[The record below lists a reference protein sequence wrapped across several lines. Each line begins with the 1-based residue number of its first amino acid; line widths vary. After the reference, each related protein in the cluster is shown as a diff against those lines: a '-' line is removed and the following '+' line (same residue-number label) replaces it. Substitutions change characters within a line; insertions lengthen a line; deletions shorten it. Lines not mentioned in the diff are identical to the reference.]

1 MITRLTKDEVS
12 DLINEAKKSS
22 VRFNAE
28 QECIAF
34 DGGYPE
40 LDQGYYGRYVNDKE
54 KIIKAAGIDISRV
67 LPEDNIENILIG
79 NDIVRAVVTD
89 PNLSDL
95 HWQLKKGHVTIDIS
109 TPITSLRFSDEIS
122 NYAGVNKALT
132 FHKDTLSNGTKVL
145 NYYVPALRECG
156 ERPTLGTALKAASE
170 YVTDALND
178 FKKEAGLTQEE
189 KPSARAK
196 LKM

>member
-1 MITRLTKDEVS
+1 MSTRLTKDEVS

-28 QECIAF
+28 QECIAI
-34 DGGYPE
+34 DGGYHEP
-40 LDQGYYGRYVNDKE
+40 DQGYYGRYVNDKE

-79 NDIVRAVVTD
+79 NDIVRAVLTD

-95 HWQLKKGHVTIDIS
+95 QRQLKKGHVIIDFS
-109 TPITSLRFSDEIS
+109 TPITSLRFSDKIS
-122 NYAGVNKALT
+122 NYTGVTKALT
-132 FHKDTLSNGTKVL
+132 FHKVTCSNGTKDL
-145 NYYVPALRECG
+145 NYYVPALRACG
-156 ERPTLGTALKAASE
+156 DRPTLGTALKAASE
-170 YVTDALND
+170 YVTDALNS
-178 FKKEAGLTQEE
+178 FKNEAGLKQEE